1 MKGANKMIRPESR
14 LSEEA
19 AKELL
24 LKGEIGV
31 LSTAGADGVP
41 YGIPINY
48 VYSPE
53 ENILF
58 FHCATKGRKVSNLIE
73 NNKVSLAVVGSAK
86 VVPDKYT
93 SAYESVIV
101 EGKASLITDPD
112 EKRRLLVRLCE
123 RFAPH
128 ALARRDEVITKYL
141 PATLMIRIDI
151 VSISG
156 KRNQE

>member
-1 MKGANKMIRPESR
+1 MTRPERR

-24 LKGEIGV
+24 LKGEVGV
-31 LSTAGADGVP
+31 LSTAGADGTP

-48 VYSPE
+48 VYAPE

-58 FHCATKGRKVSNLIE
+58 FHCATKGRKVNNLIE
-73 NNKVSLAVVGSAK
+73 NNKVSLAVVGSSK
-86 VVPDKYT
+86 VIPERYT

-112 EKRRLLVRLCE
+112 EKKRLLVLLCE
-123 RFAPH
+123 RFAPQ

-151 VSISG
+151 TSISG
-156 KRNQE
+156 KHNHE